1 MEPQIR
7 PLGGGAESQS
17 LIHSRSVQNQ
27 DQVQKNSQRRGRHSH
42 NRGLGRAKCAEE
54 RHAPLVQGRRRW
66 PEEAAQRLGPALR

>member
-17 LIHSRSVQNQ
+17 LIHSRSVQNK

-54 RHAPLVQGRRRW
+54 RHAPYGSGMEKVARRGSTEAW
-66 PEEAAQRLGPALR
+66 PSS